1 MAHQRDLLRPI
12 ILRQGA
18 AQAEAERSE
27 ADSSVDLQ
35 GTSEGLWAV
44 FSIFTGLG
52 SYWKIF
58 IKRETYQT
66 WIFNRNIQVLSLSTV
81 GSKSRRQ

>member
-12 ILRQGA
+12 ILRHGA
-18 AQAEAERSE
+18 AQAEAERWE

-66 WIFNRNIQVLSLSTV
+66 WIFNRNSQVLSLSTV